1 MVLGGLLQRLRG
13 GNGNHAEESRE
24 ERVGGEGLIM
34 SARPLLGGGGG
45 GRNNMFAC
53 ITTSRLGMDRS
64 QRVEL
69 VKEPKTGL
77 DLPGEY
83 CTRGASACSPLAGLG
98 VRVKKIAGIGVKVY
112 AAGLYIDAEAAKK
125 AVGDKYKG
133 KSAAAVAKD
142 DGLYSSLLTNPGIE
156 KTVRL
161 VFARDLD
168 SKKISDALVER
179 LVPRLGAG
187 SPSIKEFEK
196 FFDGIAFKKGQS
208 LTFSAVKG
216 ALHTNIRGTQVADIK
231 DSLLCEALFE
241 AYLGPDPVIPQAK
254 KALGEELAGY
264 LLA

>member
-1 MVLGGLLQRLRG
+1 MVFGGLIQRFRA
-13 GNGNHAEESRE
+13 GNDKASECSAP
-24 ERVGGEGLIM
+24 VGEGFML
-34 SARPLLGGGGG
+34 SARPLGG
-45 GRNNMFAC
+45 GRNLFAC
-53 ITTSRLGMDRS
+53 IMTSRLGMDRS
-64 QRVEL
+64 TQVEF

-77 DLPGEY
+77 QLPGQY
-83 CTRGASACSPLAGLG
+83 CTRDTSDCSPLAGIG

-125 AVGDKYKG
+125 AVGDQYKG
-133 KSAAAVAKD
+133 KSAAAVAAD
-142 DGLYSSLLTNPGIE
+142 DGLYRSLLSDSSIE

-168 SKKISDALVER
+168 SKKIRDALVER
-179 LVPRLGAG
+179 LVPRLGES
-187 SPSIKEFEK
+187 SPSLKQFET

-208 LTFSAVKG
+208 LTFSAVRG
-216 ALHTNIRGTQVADIK
+216 TLQTNIRGSNAADIN

-264 LLA
+264 ILA